1 MTVTIQHATEA
12 QSTQRCFV
20 IKSCENDK
28 EQVPGALVNAI
39 FLELSQRT
47 TLCSLCLRG
56 E

>member
-1 MTVTIQHATEA
+1 MTVTLHYTTEA

-20 IKSCENDK
+20 IKSCEKDK
-28 EQVPGALVNAI
+28 EQDIAALVNAI
-39 FLELSQRT
+39 FLTLFERR